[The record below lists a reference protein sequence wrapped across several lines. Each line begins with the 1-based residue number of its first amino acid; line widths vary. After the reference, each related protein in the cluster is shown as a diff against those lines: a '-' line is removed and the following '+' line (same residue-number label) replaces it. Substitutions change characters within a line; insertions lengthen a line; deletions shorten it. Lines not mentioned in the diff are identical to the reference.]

1 MHMYIRISI
10 WIRKPSLD
18 QELKPKKKTNA
29 LKVGNT
35 FCKYCIRKGLR
46 KKKKEAVS
54 VLDSE
59 FNNSRLLS
67 IDLAI
72 NTNFLACSAVIS
84 QQRIVTYNIRA

>member
-46 KKKKEAVS
+46 KKKKG
-54 VLDSE
+54 
-59 FNNSRLLS
+59 SRFSFRFRIQQFSTSLYRFGHKHK
-67 IDLAI
+67 
-72 NTNFLACSAVIS
+72 FLGL
-84 QQRIVTYNIRA
+84 